1 VEGVGIDRGIEL
13 ELASARLQNF
23 DLSCCATVQQDRC
36 KPLEESARSR

>member
-23 DLSCCATVQQDRC
+23 DLSCCANLWRRAHDLDELSIT
-36 KPLEESARSR
+36 